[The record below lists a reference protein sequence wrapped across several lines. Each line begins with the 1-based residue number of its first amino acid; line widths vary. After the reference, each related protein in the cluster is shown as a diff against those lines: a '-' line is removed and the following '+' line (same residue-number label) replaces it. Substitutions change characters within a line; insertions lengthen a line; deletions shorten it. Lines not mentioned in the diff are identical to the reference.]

1 MAAALVLAADR
12 FADYIN
18 AGSEPSFVVV
28 VTELRL
34 DVIFSDVERGDV
46 RQRAFQSVA
55 DLDVHF
61 AVAFKNEQDH
71 AVALLFLSDAPRLRD
86 PLSVIFDRT
95 L

>member
-1 MAAALVLAADR
+1 M
-12 FADYIN
+12 
-18 AGSEPSFVVV
+18 
-28 VTELRL
+28 
-34 DVIFSDVERGDV
+34 IFSDVERGDV

-86 PLSVIFDRT
+86 PLSVIFDRGVA
-95 L
+95 LHFRKHRDHDLIGSLALELGQLLVEAQRGFF